1 MSLPEETTEPTTS
14 KAQEPD
20 NHLTVQT
27 PQDAMPYSRVL
38 YRRLQSALDAGNEME
53 GFNIVLQLLKENPQ
67 DTTARN
73 LQRQLGQRVYKEV
86 ARDLAQVL
94 SDGNLNR
101 IALLVNRLRMMAD
114 EKQLSMLPG
123 YRTAAARVDEAELR
137 YCNAMLLSGIS
148 KLKDAKDAKE
158 REGMAVSIENYA
170 ASKKL
175 KISPEHRA
183 VLDKVHADWKH
194 HCHLMELN
202 KIFLDQEAYYLEI
215 KGRVEA
221 GEDLSLC
228 RDELVQCSDRVSE
241 LKELPETETL
251 SKNISDT
258 LQKVRSVLFAQT
270 RRKVIV
276 RSLVGILVT
285 VVVFT
290 SGLFIYAYIGAGSR
304 EENLRNA
311 REARNLKLVRSYV
324 EDMEPLRALR
334 TLISDSYEAELAAA
348 EAWLAEYYLLNDSLI
363 ALEAELQQAVTALNS
378 PDVTAAQ
385 MTHGLALV
393 NKAMKLIHDLDSRY
407 NCLAS
412 ENIRALMQAFNSSK
426 DDMRPAVMAR
436 FAAPPAQLNLEQLDA
451 LYMEYLACKEFLK
464 VTPEEDA
471 EVCRAFARAVR
482 SEFERLSASAASP
495 EEAAAIVSLLDKHSE
510 IASLDPSLRET
521 MSDNSRRFTIFQ
533 QLPDKLTTVKTL
545 PEYVAAIKDCG
556 AFYKRVPNAVSVIE
570 LEAMVGNE
578 NEAMRAYKYGDFFKI
593 DAATLT
599 PEQRQAELQKYR
611 DVYVDGK
618 PLYDYVERNA
628 EVQRV
633 SNELVSDPINY
644 WSDSFVRIINHS
656 NQVCTGLLKDKDKK
670 LVARIKVTE
679 ADIKK
684 TGGRYVEGEKY
695 RPNQKYPDIQ
705 PVHLKDCR
713 SKMGITKANLTS
725 GAVPPVQL
733 LMNVIRYSN
742 ESTYIP
748 VFARTYL
755 VRELISIIDNL
766 DPKASGVAFSP
777 SLQADIA
784 AFKKLPSVEG
794 KHYGCWLKLYDLK
807 YEEPYEQFFASVAPH
822 DYCAEIRDSLVQMT
836 DALATYVGFLDVEGN
851 VIRTIPGDEPL
862 YVMKNGVMVPYTP
875 EEKTPYMPLF
885 ILSMPKQ

>member
-1 MSLPEETTEPTTS
+1 MSLPEENTEPAED
-14 KAQEPD
+14 K
-20 NHLTVQT
+20 HLTVQT

-67 DTTARN
+67 DKTALN

-101 IALLVNRLRMMAD
+101 IALLVNRLRLMAD
-114 EKQLSMLPG
+114 EKQLSTLPG

-148 KLKDAKDAKE
+148 KLKDAKDDQE
-158 REGMAVSIENYA
+158 REEMAVSIEKYA

-175 KISPEHRA
+175 KISPEHKA

-215 KGRVEA
+215 KGRVES
-221 GEDLSLC
+221 GVELSMC
-228 RDELVQCSDRVSE
+228 RDELVQCLDRVTE
-241 LKELPETETL
+241 LKELKESETL

-276 RSLVGILVT
+276 RSLIGILVT

-290 SGLFIYAYIGAGSR
+290 SGLFIYAYMGAGSR
-304 EENLRNA
+304 EEDLRNA

-334 TLISDSYEAELAAA
+334 TLISDTYAAELDAAS
-348 EAWLAEYYLLNDSLI
+348 AWLAEYKQLNDSLV
-363 ALEAELQQAVTALNS
+363 ALEAQLQAAVAALNS

-393 NKAMKLIHDLDSRY
+393 DNANKLSQALDSQF
-407 NCLAS
+407 NCLAG
-412 ENIRALMQAFNSSK
+412 ENIKNLMQAFNSSK

-436 FAAPPAQLNLEQLDA
+436 FCAPSSLLSLEQLDA
-451 LYMEYLACKEFLK
+451 IYKEYLACKNVLNVK
-464 VTPEEDA
+464 PEEDA
-471 EVCRAFARAVR
+471 EVRVAFARVVR
-482 SEFERLSASAASP
+482 AEFDRLSAAAASP
-495 EEAAAIVSLLDKHSE
+495 DEAAAIVTLLDKYSE
-510 IASLDPSLRET
+510 ISALEPTLRDSL
-521 MSDNSRRFTIFQ
+521 SDNSRRFTLFQ
-533 QLPDKLTTVKTL
+533 HLPDNLTKVKTL
-545 PEYVAAIKDCG
+545 QEYVATVKDCG
-556 AFYKRVPNAVSVIE
+556 AFYNRVPNAVSVTA

-578 NEAMRAYKYGDFFKI
+578 NEAMRAYKYAEFFKT
-593 DAATLT
+593 DASAVS
-599 PEQRQAELQKYR
+599 PDQRRAELQKYR
-611 DVYVDGK
+611 DIYVDGK
-618 PLYDYVERNA
+618 PLYDYVEKNG
-628 EVQRV
+628 EVQRI
-633 SNELVSDPINY
+633 SNELLSDPCNY
-644 WSDSFVRIINHS
+644 WQDSFVRVINS
-656 NQVCTGLLKDKDKK
+656 EGKVFTGLY
-670 LVARIKVTE
+670 TE
-679 ADIKK
+679 KNGYTRFTVKESDITSGKNRKEK
-684 TGGRYVEGEKY
+684 TSLTISS
-695 RPNQKYPDIQ
+695 KYPGRQ
-705 PVHLKDCR
+705 PVHLKNCR
-713 SKMGITKANLTS
+713 SNMGITKANITS
-725 GAVPPVQL
+725 GAVPPAQL
-733 LMNVIRYSN
+733 LTNVIRFKK
-742 ESTYIP
+742 ESEYIP
-748 VFARTYL
+748 VFARAYL
-755 VRELISIIDNL
+755 YREIVKIIDNL
-766 DPKASGVAFSP
+766 EPKVSGVAFSP

-784 AFKKLPSVEG
+784 TFKKLEYLKG
-794 KHYGCWLKLYDLK
+794 KFYGCWLKLYELK
-807 YEEPYEQFFASVAPH
+807 SEEPYDNFFASVAQH
-822 DYCAEIRDSLVQMT
+822 DYCAEIRDSLIQMT

-851 VIRTIPGDEPL
+851 VIRTIPGEEPL
-862 YVMKNGVMVPYTP
+862 YVMKNGMMVPYTP